1 MRPVTDQF
9 LESLRGS
16 HKMIADARVLTS
28 FQTGVD
34 PVGTEIEL
42 FSGDVTY
49 NATAKVRASLAMT
62 TNGDGMWPAD
72 PGGLLTPYGN
82 EVFVRRGIDYGNGTK
97 EWVSQGYYK
106 LYTVEQLRTPRGHV
120 RLVGYDRMQTI
131 IEARLTEPVVFE
143 AGTTVGTI
151 VTTLV
156 TQVYPSAVI
165 EWDDGTTT
173 SLKTIGRTQIVEED
187 RHGFLVELIAS
198 YGKIIY
204 FDHRGIL
211 VIKTPP
217 SSTAAVFDIDAGA
230 HGVLIELNRARGRE
244 GVYNGVVV
252 NGEGV
257 DTLNPVHAV
266 ALDLDPLSPT
276 YWDGPFGKVPKF
288 FTSTFITTQ
297 AQALETANSMLAQ
310 SVGLPYL
317 INFGSIVNPA
327 LEPYDAVTIRTSDMR
342 VTHVI
347 DVLTVPLLH
356 SVMMTGSTRSS
367 IRR

>member
-16 HKMIADARVLTS
+16 HQMIADARILTS

-34 PVGTEIEL
+34 PDGTAIDL
-42 FSGDVTY
+42 LSGDVTY
-49 NATAKVRASLAMT
+49 NATAKVRASLSLL
-62 TNGDGMWPAD
+62 TNGDGLWPSD
-72 PGGLLTPYGN
+72 PSGLLTPYGN

-106 LYTVEQLRTPRGHV
+106 LYAVEQLKTPRGYV
-120 RLVGYDRMQTI
+120 RLTGYDRMQTI
-131 IEARLTEPVVFE
+131 IEARITNPVVFE
-143 AGTTVGTI
+143 VGTSVGTI

-156 TQVYPSAVI
+156 QQVYPSAVI

-173 SLKTIGRTQIVEED
+173 SSKTIGRTQIVEED
-187 RHGFLVELIAS
+187 RYGFLEELISS
-198 YGKIIY
+198 YGKIMY
-204 FDHRGIL
+204 FDHRGIF

-217 SSTAAVFDIDAGA
+217 SPTASVFDINAGA
-230 HGVLIELNRARGRE
+230 YGVLIELNRARGRE

-257 DTLNPVHAV
+257 DTLSPVHAV

-276 YWDGPFGKVPKF
+276 YWNGRFGQVPKF

-310 SVGLPYL
+310 SIGLPYT
-317 INFGSIVNPA
+317 INFGAIVNPA
-327 LEPYDAVTIRTSDMR
+327 LEPYDAITLRTSDMR
-342 VTHVI
+342 VVHVI
-347 DVLTVPLLH
+347 DVLTIPLTH
-356 SVMMTGSTRSS
+356 NSVMTGSSRSS